1 MNSRATGWPSR
12 ALGAVAVLSLLLAG
26 CSSTP
31 EPGPTPSSSPT
42 IAPEPVDLSVGVFG
56 APGEVAALSD
66 GADDFSDPGLDVSV
80 TVRTFGSRDQA
91 VQAYRGGDLP
101 DVFMLSQRDL
111 AWFTERD
118 LTHPVDELLDER
130 GVSFGDDYARDSL
143 AAFSKDNSLACMP
156 YSISPMVIYLNTDLV
171 DFDKMAR
178 RGLDVP
184 EPNET
189 SGKRED
195 WTFDQFAAAAQFA
208 TKPGRNIR
216 GVYIEPTLLGL
227 APFIYSGGGKV
238 FDDILHPSSL
248 AFSDGSTRAALAT
261 TLTLLR
267 NAQVTPTPEQLDK
280 RDGLELFERGRLGMI
295 AGYRNLVPELRQVPG
310 LRFDVMPMPKISRSA
325 TVGDVT
331 GLCISNTTT
340 HLDAA
345 ADLLVHLLSADAV
358 SKVAEQGYLVP
369 ANVSVASS
377 DAFLQPGLE
386 PANAVIFNQSVRD
399 IQVPPLLSSWARLEA
414 SVAPLLDELVTGQF
428 LDDTLDEITSE
439 IDIVSQP
446 ILAPPSE
453 TPSPSGSA
461 SASP

>member
-1 MNSRATGWPSR
+1 VTSRATGWPSR

-26 CSSTP
+26 CSTKVD
-31 EPGPTPSSSPT
+31 PGPTPSSSPT
-42 IAPEPVDLSVGVFG
+42 AAPVPVDLSVGVFG
-56 APGEVAALSD
+56 APGEVTALSD
-66 GADDFSDPGLDVSV
+66 EADNFTDPGLDVSV
-80 TVRTFGSRDQA
+80 SVKAYGSRDEA
-91 VQAYRGGDLP
+91 VQAYRTGDLP

-111 AWFTERD
+111 AWFTEGD

-143 AAFSKDNSLACMP
+143 AAFSNDNSLACMP

-184 EPNET
+184 EINET
-189 SGKRED
+189 SGRPED
-195 WTFDQFAAAAQFA
+195 WTFEQFAAAAQFA
-208 TKPGRNIR
+208 TKPGRNTR

-227 APFIYSGGGKV
+227 SPFIYAGGGKV
-238 FDDILHPSSL
+238 FDDDKRPTSL
-248 AFSDGSTRAALAT
+248 AFSDGDTRAALAT

-267 NAQVTPTPEQLDK
+267 NAQVTPTPEQLQKHDP
-280 RDGLELFERGRLGMI
+280 LELFENGKLGMI
-295 AGYRNLVPELRQVPG
+295 AGYRNLVPELRQVSG
-310 LRFDVMPMPKISRSA
+310 LTFDVMPMPRISRSA

-331 GLCISNTTT
+331 GLCISNSTE

-345 ADLLVHLLSADAV
+345 ADMLVHLLSTDAV

-377 DAFLQPGLE
+377 DSFLQPGLE

-399 IQVPPLLSSWARLEA
+399 IQVPPLLASWGRLEA
-414 SVAPLLDELVTGQF
+414 VVAPYLDELVTGQF
-428 LDDTLDEITSE
+428 LDDTLDEITSQ
-439 IDIVSQP
+439 IDLASEP

-453 TPSPSGSA
+453 TPSPSESSSGSG
-461 SASP
+461 